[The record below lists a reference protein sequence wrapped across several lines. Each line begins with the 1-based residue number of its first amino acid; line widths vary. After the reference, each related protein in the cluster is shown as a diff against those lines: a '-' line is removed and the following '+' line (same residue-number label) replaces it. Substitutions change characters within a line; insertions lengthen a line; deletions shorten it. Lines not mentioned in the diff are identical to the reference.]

1 MAKLKV
7 FTDEQG
13 KKFAFDE
20 KGNKLDE
27 MEIKKRQRSGKDG
40 DIALQNLKKQQATND
55 MASAGSGAPAPIIKK
70 PAKQEIQKD
79 PSQEYQE
86 AARKGNAKAMS
97 EGINKTP
104 ASAPAS
110 IQPAAPAKN
119 YVGNSNKDVANAKP
133 GQIIL
138 RNMPDGTQKEYPLK
152 LGDIN
157 WSRKKLGMPEI
168 DANGNII
175 QKQITTPATKPEASA
190 IQATNKPN
198 AEYVPNT
205 NPDHKRESIA
215 KRRILEEK
223 KNTPYQHMSDNDYL
237 HAVNSGSLKHPGLKV
252 TPVQGSDGYYNYTFN

>member
-175 QKQITTPATKPEASA
+175 QKQITTPAT
-190 IQATNKPN
+190 T
-198 AEYVPNT
+198 
-205 NPDHKRESIA
+205 DHKRESIA